1 MMKISQAEFVT
12 SSTTISQCPKADKP
26 EYALI
31 GRSNVGKSSLI
42 NSLTGQR
49 KLAKI
54 SGTPGKTILIN
65 HFLINREW
73 YLVDLPGYGFAKRS
87 KTERGKWQKM
97 IRSYIL
103 NRTNL
108 LTLFVLVDLRIPPQ
122 TIDLEFIDWLGIS
135 QIPFVIVFTKADK
148 LKSMQVANNLKTY
161 QNKLLEKW
169 EELPELIVTSS
180 KNGTGKEEL
189 MAYVETTNKLFTN
202 NV

>member
-1 MMKISQAEFVT
+1 MKITQSEFVT
-12 SSTTISQCPKADKP
+12 SSTTISQCPKADRP

-42 NSLTGQR
+42 NSLTGKR

-87 KTERGKWQKM
+87 KSERAKWQKM
-97 IRSYIL
+97 IKSYIL

-108 LTLFVLVDLRIPPQ
+108 LTLFVLVDMRIPPQ
-122 TIDLEFIDWLGIS
+122 SIDLEFIEWLGVS
-135 QIPFVIVFTKADK
+135 QIPFVTVFTKEDK
-148 LKSMQVANNLKTY
+148 LKSMQAANNLKAY
-161 QNKLLEKW
+161 QNKLLENW
-169 EELPELIVTSS
+169 EELPKIIVTSS
-180 KNGTGKEEL
+180 KSGKGKEL
-189 MAYVETTNKLFTN
+189 MMDYIESTNKLFESN
-202 NV
+202 LD